1 MTTKQD
7 PQTGNTNEAVER
19 AEEQRIL
26 DEMKAADGKS
36 AEFSDS
42 TKIAQKL
49 ENGELDLTR
58 DERMELLETLKDK
71 NKMKEDPYNHFM
83 TALAGGKFPNH
94 GRCAMRFLEAI
105 EIPEKEGKIL
115 AEGKEKIFPGKK
127 EREYATEL
135 LKTLA
140 TGSPLSERSEMA
152 SLAKLEEFRLEEQ
165 AEKMGLEK
173 EGEAQKG
180 EVHAKV
186 ETASEISEVNDKGLW
201 KIDRPPEGLME
212 NLEAIE
218 TKMYDLMAQSNEN
231 HAKGESTEKLDTEI
245 DRLEF
250 ERLPYRKQY
259 IDYLRKAGERHE
271 AIERKLAG
279 ETGIDL
285 ENIRDLIIE
294 GKTIETAEPNVDPKT
309 GKANVVKGKL
319 KVTRAYFTQEKDDK
333 SSEFAGELNIE
344 YIDERGNP
352 EIVGLTQFCNLVNA
366 LAIHQDIKNLADLN
380 KEIARNTRYSEVR
393 EGQVYRTKVVT
404 AISEDGEKVYEDREF
419 RIEKIDT
426 SGQEPVIILD
436 RNATNIPKEWLSD
449 SVDPALY
456 FDRIQK
462 EFSLGEFARLV
473 KKHGYNR
480 EISDGDVQT
489 VVDKMAK
496 ARRESDLA
504 MNESVAISL
513 TGKPATEVSRKR
525 AEQLFAAPLAT
536 SGSVKIPNLGKTE
549 PIEFYDEAAG
559 GRRVLDATL
568 TVKPNPKNPGQHL
581 FEISY
586 AETAANAANLTG
598 LSGIPVEMLRAAGP
612 DLPLEKQRII
622 RREFSPSAFM
632 ELADKDAVLN
642 GHHAEEHPDFEEEDP
657 FGLEQESHIPT
668 EKPHHP
674 EEKGGEEAD
683 SHETKK
689 QKFYTEAAT
698 YEEAYQTGLPLH
710 GDSQSFVRTLWNNT
724 RFLSLDDLWQMGKT
738 GYQYYDRRFEQR
750 QKNRYGIVGKDLPFF
765 GSEMQQISQAANNEQ
780 TSHFK
785 EALEKKGIITIKE
798 RLRITSNKEE
808 FKACIIVLTEKGMM
822 NWHDVALWK
831 NTNKF
836 VKHGKE
842 IPLPKS
848 PNENNPYTHV
858 SVSDDRTG
866 YDFMEGAINSI
877 WGDGYFGEWYSG
889 NKNHYDSCAKNFYA
903 EGKELEGVDGGH
915 ARKLANLLHHH
926 KEGHFVDPMEYEGL
940 LLHAIEAGKADMEDK
955 IYYLVEGVASKNGK
969 GETILTLDRM
979 AHVQGEM
986 LTRFPL
992 MEYMCAIVPRP
1003 PDGKESSRFTF
1014 EDYARWS
1021 RWFNEIDGKYDK
1033 HNCHPTNAV
1042 NDFMWEH
1049 AIPSDKTQD
1058 RINKVARAIEN
1069 VDHDDLYA
1077 YIPPATEDVLKDI
1090 CKTNVGGRKG
1100 ATIEGYANAFPG
1112 FSQYMKSLS
1121 HHGYNDKLAEAIKSY
1136 VLFEGIMTNKFEK
1149 QADSSRD
1156 SYQRMGDKTLGS
1168 STICSTEPPILFI
1181 GQMNKIVKQ
1190 IVYAY
1195 GDSELISILSDIQDL
1210 QVGDMSDPEEKKKQ
1224 DRKNY
1229 AYQKFGKVLSRVT
1242 ESDGQAQMLNIV
1254 QHAEL
1259 LGMGYTPA
1267 PEKAR
1272 RRAERAGKAPASHGH

>member
-7 PQTGNTNEAVER
+7 PQTGKTNEAVER

-36 AEFSDS
+36 EEFSHS
-42 TKIAQKL
+42 AKIAKKL

-71 NKMKEDPYNHFM
+71 NKMKEDPYKHFM

-115 AEGKEKIFPGKK
+115 AEGGEKIFPGKK

-140 TGSPLSERSEMA
+140 TGSPLSERAEMA
-152 SLAKLEEFRLEEQ
+152 SLAKLEEMRKEEQ

-173 EGEAQKG
+173 EGEAKKH

-186 ETASEISEVNDKGLW
+186 ETASEVNDKELW
-201 KIDRPPEGLME
+201 KIDRPPEGLIAK
-212 NLEAIE
+212 LETIE
-218 TKMYDLMAQSNEN
+218 TKMYDLMAKANEA
-231 HAKGESTEKLDTEI
+231 HAKGESTESLDAEI

-271 AIERKLAG
+271 
-279 ETGIDL
+279 
-285 ENIRDLIIE
+285 
-294 GKTIETAEPNVDPKT
+294 
-309 GKANVVKGKL
+309 
-319 KVTRAYFTQEKDDK
+319 
-333 SSEFAGELNIE
+333 
-344 YIDERGNP
+344 
-352 EIVGLTQFCNLVNA
+352 EI
-366 LAIHQDIKNLADLN
+366 HKDIKTLADLN
-380 KEIARNTRYSEVR
+380 KEISKNTRYEEVR

-404 AISEDGEKVYEDREF
+404 SITENGEKVYENREF
-419 RIEKIDT
+419 KIEKIDT
-426 SGQEPVIILD
+426 SGQEPVITLD
-436 RNATNIPKEWLSD
+436 RNATKIPKEWLSN
-449 SVDPALY
+449 SVDPSLD

-462 EFSLGEFARLV
+462 EFSAGEFAKLV
-473 KKHGYNR
+473 KQHGYSR
-480 EISDGDVQT
+480 EIAHEELQT
-489 VVDKMAK
+489 VVDRMAK
-496 ARRESDLA
+496 ARREREVE
-504 MNESVAISL
+504 MNERVAMSL
-513 TGKPATEVSRKR
+513 TGKPATEQSKKR
-525 AEQLFAAPLAT
+525 AMHDFPAPRAKSGGVESGFAAALAT
-536 SGSVKIPNLGKTE
+536 SGAVQIPPIGKSS
-549 PIEFYDEAAG
+549 PVDFYDEAAG

-568 TVKPNPKNPGQHL
+568 TVKPDPKNPGRNI

-586 AETAANAANLTG
+586 AATAENITNLTG
-598 LSGIPVEMLRAAGP
+598 LSA
-612 DLPLEKQRII
+612 LPLEHKRAIGPTYLPKPQII
-622 RREFSPSAFM
+622 RREFSPASFM
-632 ELADKDAVLN
+632 ELADKGAVLN
-642 GHHAEEHPDFEEEDP
+642 GHHAEEEGHEGEEDP
-657 FGLEQESHIPT
+657 FGFEQESHLPT
-668 EKPHHP
+668 EKPHHA

-683 SHETKK
+683 DHETKK
-689 QKFYTEAAT
+689 DKCYEEAVRF
-698 YEEAYQTGLPLH
+698 EEAYQTGLPLH
-710 GDSQSFVRTLWNNT
+710 GTSQSFVKTLWNNT
-724 RFLSLDDLWQMGKT
+724 RFLSIDDLWQMGKT
-738 GYQYYDRRFEQR
+738 GYQYYERRFEQR

-785 EALEKKGIITIKE
+785 EALEKKGIVTIKE

-822 NWHDVALWK
+822 NWHDVAFWK

-866 YDFMEGAINSI
+866 YDFMEGAIDSI

-889 NKNHYDSCAKNFYA
+889 NKSHYESHAKGFYA

-940 LLHAIEAGKADMEDK
+940 LLHAIEEGKADMEDK

-986 LTRFPL
+986 LGKFPL
-992 MEYMCAIVPRP
+992 LEYMCAIVPRP
-1003 PDGKESSRFTF
+1003 PDGKEKSKFTF

-1021 RWFNEIDGKYDK
+1021 HWFNEIDGKYDK
-1033 HNCHPTNAV
+1033 HNCHPTKAV
-1042 NDFMWEH
+1042 NNFMWEH

-1112 FSQYMKSLS
+1112 FSQYVKSLS
-1121 HHGYNDKLAEAIKSY
+1121 QHESKDKLAEAIKSY

-1149 QADSSRD
+1149 QVDSSHD
-1156 SYQRMGDKTLGS
+1156 SYQRMGDKTLNS
-1168 STICSTEPPILFI
+1168 STICSTKPPVLFM
-1181 GQMNKIVKQ
+1181 GQMNGMIKEIVH
-1190 IVYAY
+1190 AY
-1195 GDSELISILSDIQDL
+1195 GDSDLISILSEIQDL
-1210 QVGDMSDPEEKKKQ
+1210 QVGDMSNPDEKKKQ

-1229 AYQKFGKVLSRVT
+1229 AYQKFGKVFSKVT
-1242 ESDGQAQMLNIV
+1242 AMDDQVKMLHIV

-1259 LGMGYTPA
+1259 LGMEYTPA

-1272 RRAERAGKAPASHGH
+1272 RRAERAGEAPASHGH